1 MASAILA
8 TKMRLWS
15 RPFSSHTALTT
26 SKTTLPP
33 LIVPRILAF
42 MLTGQTRTQIHAD
55 IVRLLPLPD
64 VLACARASQ
73 TGNAV
78 VEDQNF

>member
-1 MASAILA
+1 
-8 TKMRLWS
+8 
-15 RPFSSHTALTT
+15 
-26 SKTTLPP
+26 
-33 LIVPRILAF
+33 